1 MLFIS
6 YFRYS
11 DNLSL
16 PYTWHTLRTTLIV
29 FTRPLCGEI
38 NIGGLMKIKKAIA
51 ATIVLQGLFL
61 LGIVPAQAK
70 EIIHDAEF
78 NILKSQNG
86 EKWNVDDKTISA
98 KLAELR
104 EKNGGK
110 PPNIVYIL
118 LDDVGFGEIGMDE
131 LSVTRGYKTPQLSA
145 FAKEGLSLQRMY
157 SEPSCTPTRVA
168 MMTGRYP
175 TRTGLTEAK
184 TTLSGEGLSGE
195 EVTIAEVLRDAGYNT
210 SHVGKWH
217 MGEIAQAFASNQG
230 FMHAEFPIHQQAQLA
245 LMGTES
251 IDADIIRGIDEG
263 REEQSYTLDEL
274 FAVNPAH
281 MVVGVELRDGKLYE
295 VNIEAGET
303 WTQKKY
309 REMNELYQKNA
320 LRQLRSLAKQDKPF
334 FLNYWPMFPLN
345 FVQEHKAEYNTLNG
359 GTVAAS
365 LVEMDEWVG
374 QILKE
379 VENLGIAENTL
390 VVVMGDNGPFMQY
403 AGPTGQ
409 SDRIY
414 RGGKTEH
421 LEGGVRV
428 NAWVKWKG
436 VIEAGGFAEDMMHVS
451 DLYTTF
457 ARLANATDG
466 IPRDRVIDGL
476 DQSGVLLLGD
486 KHGRRDYLHIYEG
499 TELKSIVK
507 NKYKMHLAPAG
518 ANPIT
523 SAEFFDLYRDP
534 RESRPIDSIKVGPWA
549 GGQFA
554 GMIQRHMALK
564 KKYPNRPPT
573 HGMPYEGIENLRPET
588 ITLVEAFKLGQPQ
601 E

>member
-1 MLFIS
+1 MLKQRS
-6 YFRYS
+6 
-11 DNLSL
+11 NSL
-16 PYTWHTLRTTLIV
+16 VLGAVL
-29 FTRPLCGEI
+29 
-38 NIGGLMKIKKAIA
+38 GLLLLTA
-51 ATIVLQGLFL
+51 AHGVH
-61 LGIVPAQAK
+61 AQ
-70 EIIHDAEF
+70 ESIQHDAEYY
-78 NILKSQNG
+78 ILEAQNS
-86 EKWNVDDKTISA
+86 ESWAADDQAIDR
-98 KLAELR
+98 KLAEIR
-104 EKNGGK
+104 KENGGR

-131 LSVTRGYKTPQLSA
+131 LSVIRGYKTPRLSA

-168 MMTGRYP
+168 MMMGRYP

-184 TTLSGEGLSGE
+184 TTLSGEGLSAE
-195 EVTIAEVLRDAGYNT
+195 EVTLAEVLRDAGYNT

-217 MGEIAQAFASNQG
+217 MGEIAEAYASNQG

-251 IDADIIRGIDEG
+251 VDADIIRGVDEG
-263 REEQSYTLDEL
+263 REEQTFTLDRQ

-281 MVVGVELRDGKLYE
+281 MVVGVEQRDGKLYE

-320 LRQLRSLAKQDKPF
+320 VEQLRSLARQDKPF
-334 FLNYWPMFPLN
+334 FLNYWPMFPIT
-345 FVQEHKAEYNTLNG
+345 FVQEHKSEYNTLNG
-359 GTVAAS
+359 GTMADS
-365 LVEMDEWVG
+365 LVEMDEWIG
-374 QILKE
+374 RILDE
-379 VENLGIAENTL
+379 VEELGIAENTV

-414 RGGKTEH
+414 RGGKTDH

-436 VIEAGGFAEDMMHVS
+436 VIEAGSFAEDMVHVS
-451 DLYTTF
+451 DLFTTF
-457 ARLANATDG
+457 ARLADATDG

-476 DQSGVLLLGD
+476 DQSGLLLLGEA
-486 KHGRRDYLHIYEG
+486 HGRRDYLHIYEG
-499 TELKSIVK
+499 TELKSVVK

-523 SAEFFDLYRDP
+523 SADFYDLYRDP
-534 RESRPIDSIKVGPWA
+534 RESRPIDSIKIGPWA

-554 GMIQRHMALK
+554 GMIERHMALK
-564 KKYPNRPPT
+564 QRFPDRPPT
-573 HGMPYEGIENLRPET
+573 HGLPYEGIENLRPET
-588 ITLVEAFKLGQPQ
+588 IALVEVFELGQYLSVA